1 MTVGLSPKSADEV
14 NNLIGTHMR
23 QFVDVQNAIGGDNDW
38 LAAADLKLEPYLMS
52 AEDETLI
59 KSAIADLDT
68 ALVAVNMTFINRLVG
83 LYG

>member
-1 MTVGLSPKSADEV
+1 MPVGLSPRTADEV

-23 QFVDVQNAIGGDNDW
+23 QFIDVQNAIGGDQEW
-38 LAAADLKLEPYLMS
+38 LSSANLQAEPYLMT

-59 KSAIADLDT
+59 KSAVADLNT
-68 ALVAVNMTFINRLVG
+68 ALDGVDMTFISRLVG